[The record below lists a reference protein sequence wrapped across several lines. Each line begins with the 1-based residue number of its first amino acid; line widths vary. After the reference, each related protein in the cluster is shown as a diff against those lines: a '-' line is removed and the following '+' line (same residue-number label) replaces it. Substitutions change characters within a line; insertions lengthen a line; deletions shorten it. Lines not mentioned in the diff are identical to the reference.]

1 MNNMDYQYAGF
12 FSAATISAM
21 HFQDVVIAIVLG
33 FAGGFG
39 GFLFKTFREY
49 ITSKR
54 IEGRKK
60 W

>member
-21 HFQDVVIAIVLG
+21 HFQDVVIAIILG

-39 GFLFKTFREY
+39 GFLFKLLRDY
-49 ITSKR
+49 IT
-54 IEGRKK
+54 KK
-60 W
+60 KIGEIKG